1 MNDPYGKRDF
11 ERGIKVAVSFGAE
24 CQANPG
30 TSIKDYLEDMAFY
43 SGDDDMVFN
52 NLPKEQQN
60 ALIIE
65 FNKGIKAEKK
75 YQ

>member
-1 MNDPYGKRDF
+1 MKDPYGKRNF
-11 ERGIKVAVSFGAE
+11 ERGIKVAHGFGAE

-30 TSIKDYLEDMAFY
+30 TSIKDYLEDLAFY
-43 SGDDDMVFN
+43 CGDDDMLFD

-65 FNKGIKAEKK
+65 FNKGIKAEK
-75 YQ
+75 QCQ